1 MLAERVRTE
10 TRMLS
15 ERFDMERFMASS
27 GQVDLTDIP
36 WDEVPR
42 HRLTP
47 AALRTIRYFLQ
58 TESATFFYLRQIIGT
73 RAATQDPDFAP
84 FMCAWNYEEEFHGRA
99 FRRFM
104 KAYGESVDDEYRR
117 DMFSTRAIGERVD
130 ELLTTTLATLFPED
144 LAAAHM
150 VWGAS
155 AEFTTYMGYISLI
168 KRTKHPVLHTIC
180 KRIMKQE
187 ARHFAFYQQ
196 QARMRLAASRRS
208 QRFVSWLLRTA
219 WTPVGDGMSPKEEV
233 FHTLRFLFDGQDGD
247 AVAQIEQRVRQ
258 LPGLEWFDLF
268 TRFVQKHDLRKAPA
282 SWFEDAPELEAA
294 E

>member
-1 MLAERVRTE
+1 MLSER
-10 TRMLS
+10 S
-15 ERFDMERFMASS
+15 ERFDMDQFMSLS
-27 GQVDLTDIP
+27 GQVDLSDIP

-42 HRLTP
+42 HPLTP
-47 AALRTIRYFLQ
+47 AALRTLRYFLQ

-73 RAATQDPDFAP
+73 RAATQDPEFAP

-104 KAYGESVDDEYRR
+104 EAYGDPVDDAYRTE
-117 DMFSTRAIGERVD
+117 MFSGRAMGERID
-130 ELLTTTLATLFPED
+130 ELLTATLATLFPED

-155 AEFTTYMGYISLI
+155 AEFTTYMGYVALL
-168 KRTKHPVLHTIC
+168 KRTQHPILHTIC

-187 ARHFAFYQQ
+187 ARHFAFYQG
-196 QARMRLAASRRS
+196 QARMRLAASKRT

-219 WTPVGDGMSPKEEV
+219 WTPVGDGMSPKSEV
-233 FHTLRFLFDGQDGD
+233 CHVLRFLFDGADGE
-247 AVAQIEQRVRQ
+247 AIPHIEQRVRD

-268 TRFVQKHDLRKAPA
+268 TKFVRKHGIRRAPK
-282 SWFEDAPELEAA
+282 SWFEPSAQAVAA

>member
-1 MLAERVRTE
+1 MLNEEVE
-10 TRMLS
+10 QF
-15 ERFDMERFMASS
+15 ERFDMNRFMTLS
-27 GQVDLTDIP
+27 GQVDLSDIN
-36 WDEVPR
+36 WDDVPR

-73 RAATQDPDFAP
+73 RAATQDPEFAP

-104 KAYGESVDDEYRR
+104 EAYGEEVDDGYRS
-117 DMFSTRAIGERVD
+117 DMFSSRALGERVD
-130 ELLTTTLATLFPED
+130 EFLTSTLATLFPED

-155 AEFTTYMGYISLI
+155 AEFTTYMGYVSLV
-168 KRTKHPVLHTIC
+168 KRTDHPILHTIC

-187 ARHFAFYQQ
+187 ARHFAFYQG
-196 QARMRLAASRRS
+196 QARMRLAASKRT

-219 WTPVGDGMSPKEEV
+219 WTPVGDGMSPKAEV
-233 FHTLRFLFDGQDGD
+233 FHVLRFLFDGYDGD
-247 AVAQIEQRVRQ
+247 AIPHIEQRIRE

-268 TRFVQKHDLRKAPA
+268 TKFVHRNDLGKAP
-282 SWFEDAPELEAA
+282 SDWFETPVQPVAA